1 MKKKTEN
8 LEETI
13 EEHKE
18 EIRRL
23 GHRVSILADRHHE
36 LNVRMDRMIE
46 QVSKDFR
53 NLIKTVGK

>member
-23 GHRVSILADRHHE
+23 GRRVSILADRHHE